1 MATSKSPRL
10 TSADLSLSFGAIA
23 FPVHVWAIINILVIF
38 PAWLLRLSLWEL
50 AGAIS
55 YPLVEALLESGLV
68 WLVLVGISFVLPR
81 KWLADKFVVLASAL
95 VWLLAAWAILAQFI
109 LVRLLQWG
117 PLQWIPGLIVVVISF
132 GLVIWLIHRFARVES
147 TIKTIVQ
154 RLAVLT
160 YIYIFFDV
168 LGLLVII
175 LRNL

>member
-1 MATSKSPRL
+1 LAISKRPRL
-10 TSADLSLSFGAIA
+10 TPTDLSLSFGAIA
-23 FPVHVWAIINILVIF
+23 FPVHVWTIINILVIF

-55 YPLVEALLESGLV
+55 YPLVEALLESGLI
-68 WLVLVGISFVLPR
+68 WLVLVGASFVLPR

-95 VWLLAAWAILAQFI
+95 VWLLAAWAILAQFN

-117 PLQWIPGLIVVVISF
+117 PLQWVPGLIVVVLSF

-160 YIYIFFDV
+160 YIYIIFDV